1 MLTCASYAETSD
13 SCEIRNNIL
22 SNDDNNN
29 KNKQQIQNTYSI
41 RYESKAS

>member
-1 MLTCASYAETSD
+1 MLTCASYGETSD

-22 SNDDNNN
+22 SNDNI
-29 KNKQQIQNTYSI
+29 KNKQQIQNTKYSI